1 MRRITTFLLAA
12 GFTGILATGCNSD
25 EKTYSDAEYI
35 LFADTM
41 STNMVFQDE
50 AYFNIPIASTVAC
63 DYDRTIGVEVIDKGS
78 TAIEGYHYRLR
89 SNTITIKAGER
100 TANVEVAGSYDHIQD
115 TDSLGFILKLEM
127 PEQLN
132 WSDLYT
138 DYDKTK
144 VVLYKGC
151 PYDPETFTGW
161 CVVTS
166 LLLYDYPSA
175 LDTSYQ
181 RLILTEKHP
190 TEPNTIILR
199 DFLYDGYDVTMRL
212 NTDDPAE
219 PLVEMDED
227 QVLSD
232 EQTVFGQINADI
244 VLNEPGGCRFEL
256 SGSPA
261 DTLKQDLSLAIE
273 RLDIAQLLTVLPFM
287 PQMQGKLNLKANYIE
302 DSDNYMV
309 KGNAGIDSFAYEHVP
324 VGNIGGDF
332 AYEPLEGGA
341 HSLMAALSHNSRR
354 IAYLG
359 GRYTDADGGVLNA
372 GMSLER
378 FPLSIASAFV
388 LPFDRLPG

>member
-115 TDSLGFILKLEM
+115 TDSLGFILKLVM
-127 PEQLN
+127 PDQLN
-132 WSDLYT
+132 WSNLYT

-212 NTDDPAE
+212 NTDDPAQ

-232 EQTVFGQINADI
+232 EQTVFGQINADDKI
-244 VLNEPGGCRFEL
+244 LGTV
-256 SGSPA
+256 SPYYDSYYNTCQRYA
-261 DTLKQDLSLAIE
+261 TIWLYVYLKD
-273 RLDIAQLLTVLPFM
+273 M
-287 PQMQGKLNLKANYIE
+287 GN
-302 DSDNYMV
+302 MV
-309 KGNAGIDSFAYEHVP
+309 GA
-324 VGNIGGDF
+324 VGNYYNI
-332 AYEPLEGGA
+332 LEW
-341 HSLMAALSHNSRR
+341 
-354 IAYLG
+354 
-359 GRYTDADGGVLNA
+359 V
-372 GMSLER
+372 SLEEA
-378 FPLSIASAFV
+378 I
-388 LPFDRLPG
+388 RLKEEENMSGARIPQRPE

>member
-50 AYFNIPIASTVAC
+50 AYFTIPIASTVAC

-115 TDSLGFILKLEM
+115 TDSLGFILKLVM

-132 WSDLYT
+132 WSNLYT

-166 LLLYDYPSA
+166 MFLYEYPG
-175 LDTSYQ
+175 LTNTDQSYQ
-181 RLILTEKHP
+181 RLIKTEVDM
-190 TEPNTIILR
+190 EENTIILH
-199 DFLYDGYDVTMRL
+199 DWLFDGYDVKL
-212 NTDDPAE
+212 KFDNSDPAN
-219 PLVEMDED
+219 PRVTMPED
-227 QVLSD
+227 QLLSD
-232 EQTVFGQINADI
+232 ELSVFGQVNGDNRI
-244 VLNEPGGCRFEL
+244 LRT
-256 SGSPA
+256 SSPA
-261 DTLKQDLSLAIE
+261 YISYFNTCQSFVALWLRAYVYDLSTL
-273 RLDIAQLLTVLPFM
+273 
-287 PQMQGKLNLKANYIE
+287 
-302 DSDNYMV
+302 
-309 KGNAGIDSFAYEHVP
+309 
-324 VGNIGGDF
+324 VGYVGDF
-332 AYEPLEGGA
+332 YNVLEWVSDEEA
-341 HSLMAALSHNSRR
+341 
-354 IAYLG
+354 
-359 GRYTDADGGVLNA
+359 
-372 GMSLER
+372 
-378 FPLSIASAFV
+378 
-388 LPFDRLPG
+388 DRLQREEGM

>member
-50 AYFNIPIASTVAC
+50 AYFTIPIASTVAC

-100 TANVEVAGSYDHIQD
+100 TANVEVAGYYDHIQD
-115 TDSLGFILKLEM
+115 TDSLGFILKLVM

-232 EQTVFGQINADI
+232 EQTVLLRLLLQHLPALRHHLALCLPQGHGQH
-244 VLNEPGGCRFEL
+244 GGR
-256 SGSPA
+256 
-261 DTLKQDLSLAIE
+261 
-273 RLDIAQLLTVLPFM
+273 RRQLLQHPGVGVARGGHTA
-287 PQMQGKLNLKANYIE
+287 QG
-302 DSDNYMV
+302 
-309 KGNAGIDSFAYEHVP
+309 GREHV
-324 VGNIGGDF
+324 GGT
-332 AYEPLEGGA
+332 
-341 HSLMAALSHNSRR
+341 HSAKTGI
-354 IAYLG
+354 IAMQ
-359 GRYTDADGGVLNA
+359 T
-372 GMSLER
+372 S
-378 FPLSIASAFV
+378 
-388 LPFDRLPG
+388 